1 MNLHERQ
8 ISAREFNQN
17 ASAARKAAN
26 DAPLVVTERGRP
38 THVLM
43 RYEEYE
49 RLTSNNRSAL
59 DMFADPRPEAD
70 FEFNPERDKSLP
82 RIVEFDLD

>member
-1 MNLHERQ
+1 MRVHERQ

-26 DAPLVVTERGRP
+26 DAPLVVTDHGRP

-43 RYEEYE
+43 SYEEYE
-49 RLTSNNRSAL
+49 RLKKERRSVL
-59 DMFADPRPEAD
+59 DLFADPSPDAD
-70 FEFNPERDKSLP
+70 FDFQPQRDKSLP
-82 RIVEFDLD
+82 REVDFD